1 MYIFQVNFSLNAGK
15 MKDFDS
21 LGMLQGLLG
30 TNAMAGSVSLHK
42 IAFRKTLTLK

>member
-1 MYIFQVNFSLNAGK
+1 

-30 TNAMAGSVSLHK
+30 TNSMAGSVSLHK
-42 IAFRKTLTLK
+42 MAFEKTLKLNKYIMSVLIPRFS